1 MKKEKALILIVDD
14 QEMNRA
20 LLSDMLEDDY
30 RIMEAA
36 DGLEAIGVMES
47 KTTQIACI
55 LLDVR
60 MPNMDGFE
68 VLTRMKRDRL
78 LEQIPVIM
86 ISNDDSAK
94 SVEKS
99 YSLGAADYIN
109 RPFNNYIVKK
119 RVENTIFLYQKTK
132 TLTELVAEQVAEKE
146 KNNANMITV
155 LSAIVE
161 FRNGESGTHTLK
173 IRIITEILLECI
185 MRKYPEYELNYSTIA
200 DMSNAAALHDIGK
213 ITIPEEILNKP
224 GKFTD
229 EEFAVM
235 KTHSAVGADMLD
247 KMHDLVKYNNMFEY
261 ARQICRWHHER
272 WDGRGYPDG
281 LVAEQIPLCAQVVAL
296 ADVYDA
302 LTSERVYKPPFTHD
316 NALNMIYNGEC
327 GQFNPQLLDA
337 LREVSGTLQEKIQ
350 QNSQHQDKLFD
361 TQEIS
366 NEILV
371 KKDVVSERTIS
382 LIEEERTKY
391 QFLAALS
398 NEIIID
404 YDVLTDIITFSEKGY
419 TELGLPLTIEKFS
432 ENMDRIGLI
441 SVEEVKELF
450 DKVAATTSVM
460 PVIRAQYEII
470 LKNGES
476 AWFEVIL
483 RSMWSRDIVPQI
495 KTVIGKILNINE
507 QKTELQRL
515 ENLAARDT
523 LTHLYNRISAQRMI
537 ERFLKSASSK
547 MGIYIFMDIDHFKEL
562 NDTKGHTFGDEV
574 LCQVADIISSN
585 IRTDDVAARI
595 GGDEFIIF
603 MKDIEN
609 NAIALKQA
617 DRIHKAF
624 INGLK
629 DKNVTVSMG
638 VSIYPVDGT
647 GFAEL
652 TDFADKALYE
662 AKSKGRNQYAFY
674 SKIEA

>member
-36 DGLEAIGVMES
+36 DGLEAIELMEA

-68 VLTRMKRDRL
+68 VLTRMKRGHL

-86 ISNDDSAK
+86 ISNDDSPQ

-161 FRNGESGTHTLK
+161 FRNGESGNHTLK

-185 MRKYPEYELNYSTIA
+185 MRKYPQYELTYSAIA

-224 GKFTD
+224 GKLTT
-229 EEFAVM
+229 EEFAIM

-247 KMHDLVKYNNMFEY
+247 KMRDLVEYNNMFEY

-281 LVAEQIPLCAQVVAL
+281 LSGAAIPLCAQVVAL

-302 LTSERVYKPPFTHD
+302 LTSERVYKPPFSHET
-316 NALNMIYNGEC
+316 ALNMIYNGEC
-327 GQFNPQLLDA
+327 GQFNPQLLEA
-337 LREVSGTLQEKIQ
+337 LKEIGNTLQDKIM
-350 QNSQHQDKLFD
+350 QNSLHQDKLFD

-371 KKDVVSERTIS
+371 KKDVLSERTIS

-404 YDVLTDIITFSEKGY
+404 YDVSTDIITFSEKGF
-419 TELGLPLTIEKFS
+419 TELGLPLSVEHFKDNLDKIK
-432 ENMDRIGLI
+432 LI
-441 SVEEVKELF
+441 SKEELSDLF
-450 DKVAATTSVM
+450 EKVHATTPMMSI
-460 PVIRAQYEII
+460 IREQYEIVQQ
-470 LKNGES
+470 NGES

-483 RSMWSRDIVPQI
+483 RSMWTRDIVPGI
-495 KTVIGKILNINE
+495 KSVIGKIMNINE
-507 QKTELQRL
+507 QKVEIQRL
-515 ENLAARDT
+515 ESLVERDT
-523 LTHLYNRISAQRMI
+523 LTHLYNRISAQRRI
-537 ERFLKSASSK
+537 EHILKAANGK
-547 MGIYIFMDIDHFKEL
+547 TGIYIFLDIDNFKHL
-562 NDTKGHTFGDEV
+562 NDKNGHIFGDRV
-574 LCQVADIISSN
+574 LLRIAEIISNN
-585 IRTDDVAARI
+585 IRIEDVAARI

-603 MKDIEN
+603 IRDIASEDVAVNQIERIYNAFEN
-609 NAIALKQA
+609 IMEEQK
-617 DRIHKAF
+617 I
-624 INGLK
+624 
-629 DKNVTVSMG
+629 TVSMG
-638 VSIYPVDGT
+638 VSIYPADGT

-652 TDFADKALYE
+652 TDYADKALYE
-662 AKSKGRNQYAFY
+662 AKNRGRDQYIFY
-674 SKIEA
+674 RDIS